1 MLSLQSALPDV
12 RPRFTPRQLDRPRFT
27 PRRTSPRVGAL
38 LVAVQAGNEDE
49 VRRCLDDATVDMEAA
64 DKDGLTSLHL
74 GCQAGHLE
82 LVSMLIERGASVHT
96 LSKAGKS
103 PLYACCAHG
112 HSECLSLL
120 LAVGAAF
127 DEPRQNGARPLAVA
141 CEARRQGASNPR
153 RARASAPPCFCSHT
167 LGVHVLGATQHG
179 HVECVRMLLSQ
190 GAEVDSEM
198 FDGATP
204 LFISCEAGHQA
215 CASLLLDHGASADK
229 ADKKG
234 VTPLAIGR
242 KNGNAACVTRLERAL
257 ARTELCTQIV

>member
-12 RPRFTPRQLDRPRFT
+12 LPRFTPRKPRCS
-27 PRRTSPRVGAL
+27 SPREEALLL

-49 VRRCLDDATVDMEAA
+49 VRRCLDDARVDIEAA

-74 GCQAGHLE
+74 GCQAGNLE
-82 LVSMLIERGASVHT
+82 LVSMLIEHGASVHA
-96 LSKAGKS
+96 LSKAGRS
-103 PLYACCAHG
+103 PLYECCAHG
-112 HSECLSLL
+112 QSECLSLL

-141 CEARRQGASNPR
+141 CEARRQGASMPY
-153 RARASAPPCFCSHT
+153 RAHASTPPASALTPWVCTCP
-167 LGVHVLGATQHG
+167 GTQYG

-204 LFISCEAGHQA
+204 LFISCESGHQA

-234 VTPLAIGR
+234 VTPLAVGR
-242 KNGNAACVTRLERAL
+242 KNGNTACVTRLELAL
-257 ARTELCTQIV
+257 ARTELCTQTV